1 MKKKLLIILIIILI
15 PLFVFIGYQI
25 IKVLDYTSSIASLE
39 KYKFIDG
46 EKVIKSLNYDNKNYI
61 ISKYYDTSSSW
72 SSLNILLKNNDDYYI
87 LKTIRKCDTLDDGS
101 NLYIKNSE
109 VYIHCIG
116 KENNIAKYSINK
128 LITSKETLNFDFTN
142 TPNISQMHMIIDSV
156 DNEYIYLSSPFKVD
170 NTVLDKP
177 KVKCSFKDQKCYYI
191 K

>member
-15 PLFVFIGYQI
+15 PLFVFIGYQL

-39 KYKFIDG
+39 KYKFIDS
-46 EKVIKSLNYDNKNYI
+46 EKTIKNLKYDNKNYV

-72 SSLNILLKNNDDYYI
+72 SSLNILLKRNNDYYI
-87 LKTIRKCDTLDDGS
+87 LKTIKKCDTLDDGS
-101 NLYIKNSE
+101 NLYIKNNE

-116 KENNIAKYSINK
+116 KENNIEKYTINK
-128 LITSKETLNFDFTN
+128 FITSQETLKFDFTN
-142 TPNISQMHMIIDSV
+142 TPNISQLHMIIDSV
-156 DNEYIYLSSPFKVD
+156 DNKYIYLSSPFKVD
-170 NTVLDKP
+170 NTVLDEP

>member
-1 MKKKLLIILIIILI
+1 M

-87 LKTIRKCDTLDDGS
+87 LKTIKKCDTPDDGS
-101 NLYIKNSE
+101 NLYIKNNE

-116 KENNIAKYSINK
+116 KGNNIEKYTINK

-142 TPNISQMHMIIDSV
+142 TPNISQMHMTIDSI
-156 DNEYIYLSSPFKVD
+156 DNECIYLSSPFKVD
-170 NTVLDKP
+170 NTVLDEP